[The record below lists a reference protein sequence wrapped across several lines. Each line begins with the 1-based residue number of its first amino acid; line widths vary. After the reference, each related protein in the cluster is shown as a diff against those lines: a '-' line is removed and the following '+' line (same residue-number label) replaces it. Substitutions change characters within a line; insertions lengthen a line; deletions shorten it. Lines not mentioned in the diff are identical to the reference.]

1 MSIEN
6 RLAAKKRA
14 EELVDQMTV
23 DEMIEEAQVQGESI
37 LALAAAQ

>member
-14 EELVDQMTV
+14 EQAKAKRNRNAK
-23 DEMIEEAQVQGESI
+23 IEVATNV
-37 LALAAAQ
+37 